1 VTISEEGLRIG
12 SCGKGTGGPEAGEE
26 QEQHSGGQT
35 FGKGTQRFKR
45 RARARKSR
53 HRTWQG
59 NSGWRWE
66 WGKRG
71 KKMGFSRALGA
82 SVTFLLKTGQ
92 ASKVNSYS
100 KLVAIPDGWIK
111 QSIMLDTRN
120 CN

>member
-1 VTISEEGLRIG
+1 
-12 SCGKGTGGPEAGEE
+12 
-26 QEQHSGGQT
+26 
-35 FGKGTQRFKR
+35 
-45 RARARKSR
+45 
-53 HRTWQG
+53 
-59 NSGWRWE
+59 
-66 WGKRG
+66 
-71 KKMGFSRALGA
+71 MGFSRALGA